1 MIKIRKEK
9 YGCVFL
15 YIKFNPKGSYY
26 NFLSYS
32 RMPKKSRKIN
42 IKGGGIWDS
51 LSDAWNSLTYSVKDG
66 ANTVIDKTKEFGS
79 ELSNDA
85 RNIAGNVV
93 SGANDVVSSAKSMGS
108 SALSSAE
115 SGASSVV
122 SSIESGVA
130 NVENDIGITGGKKG
144 RRTRSKR
151 GGYKDSYSTTNLAFS
166 AAPYKGTQTA
176 QTHQWVGGKSKRRKN
191 RKHGKKSNRRYKK

>member
-1 MIKIRKEK
+1 
-9 YGCVFL
+9 
-15 YIKFNPKGSYY
+15 
-26 NFLSYS
+26 
-32 RMPKKSRKIN
+32 MPKKSRKIN
-42 IKGGGIWDS
+42 IKGGGIWES

-79 ELSNDA
+79 ELSSDA
-85 RNIAGNVV
+85 RSIAGNVV
-93 SGANDVVSSAKSMGS
+93 SGASNVVSSAKSMGS

-122 SSIESGVA
+122 SSVESGISNIEEKV
-130 NVENDIGITGGKKG
+130 GITGGKKG

-151 GGYKDSYSTTNLAFS
+151 GGYRDNYSTTNLAFH

-176 QTHQWVGGKSKRRKN
+176 QAHQWVGGKSKRRKN
-191 RKHGKKSNRRYKK
+191 KKHGKNSSRRYKK